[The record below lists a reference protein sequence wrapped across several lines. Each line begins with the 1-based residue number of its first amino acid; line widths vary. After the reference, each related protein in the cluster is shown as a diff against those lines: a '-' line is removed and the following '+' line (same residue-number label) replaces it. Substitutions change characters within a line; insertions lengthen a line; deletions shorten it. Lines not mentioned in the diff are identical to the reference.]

1 MAQQIIELSTHY
13 LNTPDEIEN
22 SNLSNN
28 NQTVPTCKVVQDA
41 ISGTISSLY
50 INSEN
55 DLIDKLNEIVVKMN
69 KLE

>member
-1 MAQQIIELSTHY
+1 MTQQTIDLRTHY

-22 SNLSNN
+22 SNLSDN

-41 ISGTISSLY
+41 INDEISSLY

-55 DLIDKLNEIVVKMN
+55 DLIDKLNEIVIKMN
-69 KLE
+69 QLE